1 MWSTGKWILFSVGL
15 IGLLMTCPQRIY
27 ATIHT
32 VNVVVANTVVGG
44 VSEYNVTFTTT
55 VALVKRKDDIFIT
68 LPSGTVPHATSRS
81 HIKTNGKNLKTLSVS
96 GQILTLRIDENY
108 SPRTITVQFKASP
121 GVTNPLTAGSYTL
134 DVSTSE
140 EPAVVT
146 SNPYIITS
154 TAGLTS
160 ATVTPTPSVM
170 GVSSAYT
177 ISFKLGGNGALTAA
191 QDDITLVFPSNTTVP
206 NGLIYGITVN
216 GTPAT
221 GIGTPGTRTIEIETP
236 LSLANLADV
245 NIEFASSS
253 GLVNPTTANTYTL
266 TGATTEETS
275 PVTSN
280 SYTIFNGSSLSAASV
295 DINPKAVNTAAG
307 YIISAQLGTSGGLT
321 GGNDEIIITF
331 PGNTVIPASISTSD
345 VLVDNGTYAGPA
357 SSIVTNPS
365 TRVIRVTPG
374 QNVPNGANM
383 TVILKVEAGIVNPI
397 LATQYTLE
405 VATTNED
412 AVTSNGYLTLDAAT
426 TVTTPTVTLSDDQTG
441 DESIYTINFN
451 VGGQGRLL
459 GGTSTISV
467 VFPAGTDV
475 PSSVPTSDV
484 RINGV
489 TVAAATS
496 TPSTNLI
503 TVTVPSG
510 VNIANGGAVE
520 LEIGYD
526 NGDEVVSNPD
536 ANVTVTLQ
544 VNTSV
549 EDTQVSSQNYVIG
562 NGGKSPTFVD
572 ITLGTSTANTV
583 SSYTLNFKVSKSI
596 KVGDVIILKFP
607 NNTTIPASIST
618 SNIQITPHNSSVANA
633 ISVTAVP
640 ASRQVIMTATEK
652 LRKSKKHKIELLSG
666 AGVVNPSVPGNY
678 KMTLRTQEDP
688 VESESPAYTIA
699 GSSTAV
705 TVDGVLVAPARAGAT
720 ANYQITFTVGS
731 AGALLA
737 GITTVT
743 VTFPSGTTVPGS
755 MASNTVTV
763 NGVFASAIS
772 TNPGARTAAIT
783 IPSTITGN
791 SEVIINFAIAA
802 GIVNPTQGNHTL
814 QVKTS
819 AETTDDTS
827 PSYTITGN
835 RAPAITSA
843 LPNPSAINADA
854 GYVIA
859 FQLGNESPLAIGDQI
874 IVDFDD
880 LTGVPALM
888 SAGDVRVNN
897 TAATIAPFTDVVSK
911 QVTVTTPVAVSANGS
926 VTLVFANIAGLTNPP
941 SAANY
946 VLEVSTNVQPTPRT
960 SPTFSITPATSSI
973 GVTSV
978 TPSVS
983 TINQLATYTIDFN
996 VGAQGALQA
1005 GSSTITVIFNESTT
1019 LGSIQASNVTVNGV
1033 QPQTATLSG
1042 QTVTVT
1048 VPTGVTVGNS
1058 GAVSL
1063 VIGSATAVITNPN
1076 TVADDYVVQG
1086 HTSVET
1092 TPIISQV
1099 YSIGTASTTVTPALV
1114 TLSSYVVYAAAQN
1127 TIAFNV
1133 GAQGALTS
1141 GSSTI
1146 TINLPDD
1153 TTIPFSMNASQIT
1166 VNGTPLAAAIILS
1179 QTARRITFTTPVS
1192 VGNGGAVSLVVA
1204 SAANLLNPS
1213 TLASYSLQVNT
1224 SVEVTKVPSQG
1235 YTITAPSTSVVAPD
1249 VSTSPNRV
1257 NSTAQY
1263 VIGFRVGSSGG
1274 LQGGSG
1280 TITLTMP
1287 SGTVLPGSI
1296 PPSKITINGA
1306 SSDDVTISGQ
1316 NIVLTMPSTTTTG
1329 NGDSVTVI
1337 ISDQALIQ
1345 NPSIPGQYALTV
1357 ATSTEPTAVASN
1369 PYTIA
1374 AATTTTIAATVVPN
1388 PATVSVTGAYTIDFN
1403 VGASGALQAGAS
1415 TITLTFNSSTTVA
1428 TTTVSG
1434 ATINGV
1440 SAQAAADAGSRI
1452 VFLTVPTSVIVGN
1465 GEAVTIGIP
1474 SGVITNPVSSGT
1486 NTLQVKTSVE
1496 ATNVTSNGYII
1507 ATAATTVT
1515 AATVT
1520 PNPNTAN
1527 ASAQY
1532 TISFNVGSAG
1542 ALTGGSS
1549 TITTTFPN
1557 NTTIPASITA
1567 ANITVNGTQV
1577 SASVTVNQGLRVV
1590 TFTTPVSI
1598 SAGGSVSVVF
1608 LSAAGLY
1615 NPSASAFTLKVRT
1628 SIEATNIVSN
1638 AFTIAQT
1645 TSTVSTSTV
1654 SVSPAVVQTNAAYTV
1669 TFSVGSLGRL
1679 LGGTSKI
1686 TLTYP
1691 SGTTVPGS
1699 ITPASITINGV
1710 ATSAV
1715 SVVGQAVAITV
1726 PASVTINNSAS
1737 VMVVLTAAAGLYNPS
1752 SAASYTLTVHTSS
1765 ETSAQASNSYS
1776 LAVSSTS
1783 TTPAT
1788 VTPDPGQQ
1796 NVNAKYS
1803 ISFNTGGL
1811 GALQGGISTVTAT
1824 YSAGTVPSSIA
1835 TSNVTINGV
1844 NAAAVTTNS
1853 GARTVT
1859 ATVPS
1864 SVSIGNNDNVSL
1876 VIGATSKVITNPTA
1890 ASRTLTIRTS
1900 VEQTDITSDTYP
1912 ITSTTTTVDSAFVG
1926 PNGTTPAGG
1935 PEPQTVNTI
1944 AAYNIKFK
1952 LGAQGGLTAG
1962 SGTITFTFP
1971 SYTVVPTSM
1980 IAGFITING
1989 ATVTAAPVCNALQRF
2004 VRVTVPAG
2012 ASNVASGDTVTVNFS
2027 TGAKLKSPSL
2037 AGLYRLDVRTSVE
2050 ATNIPAKLYT
2060 INPASTTVSAAAVT
2074 PTPNTF
2080 GSDAQYRIDVS
2091 TGSQGALVAGVS
2103 TVRVTFPTGTTLPSS
2118 IDPAEVTLNGTAA
2131 STVSVDAG
2139 NRKITVTVPSSVTIG
2154 NNGSIS
2160 LIISQDAG
2168 IVNPDPG
2175 TITLQ
2180 VRTSVETTEVQS
2192 GSYTIVSL
2200 AVLQT
2205 RQTLS
2210 MYPAWSPG
2218 DDRYAYISEAPEDV
2232 TGAGTGNWNLFSL
2245 AKDGLDK
2252 VQVTSAISGGTK
2264 ETGDPIHF
2272 SSLTWTPEGDSL
2284 VYTGYERII
2293 FPGADTVYTLQLYQI
2308 PKVGGVFKKISP
2320 SGAVEDPDVQFGGW
2334 LDPDWVLTTYA
2345 FENAEFP
2352 SGLHRITASLDGN
2365 IWVFEPRSTDDGA
2378 GTTYKGLVQITNLP
2392 TDGSETDGLFQPRW
2406 SPDRTRLAV
2415 VYKDSSNATLSDIY
2429 VINNVDS
2436 IMENTLESNNY
2447 GDQAFDYDTEVGSFA
2462 VNDLG
2467 DMTKITLS
2475 NNTLPS
2481 WTPSWSTD
2489 NTEIAYSQDQAN
2501 VFSLNTFSTS
2511 PSSAVASTN
2520 FRVQMRSSAGT
2531 GNVTELIGQA
2541 SANNAFPAMSHNGQR
2556 FIYFQAKTTGIFSQ
2570 LQKVLRLQT
2579 TNEFEAPASPKI
2591 LARQSANIWK
2601 LADRGFSSIEIPSG
2615 LISNTTTFSIF
2626 EPQLPAF
2633 SEQAS
2638 ARYIGVSR
2646 TFGPVD
2652 ATFPDLVTLNVHYT
2666 EGELTGAGFVPSP
2679 EHENRLGLYYFNADT
2694 QTWEQ
2699 VEGSSVNP
2707 AQNLVTGTTTKL
2719 GTFGVFYITPAVGQV
2734 FSQIMVYP
2742 NPFKPNSGSTN
2753 DGDYGTGVIFDLL
2766 PVNLDRLDI
2775 YNLAGEW
2782 VASKDHAIVSTGVP
2796 GQWRW
2801 LGTNDAG
2808 RRVASGIYLY
2818 VMEAGT
2824 ERKIGKIAVIR

>member
-496 TPSTNLI
+496 TPSANLI

-678 KMTLRTQEDP
+678 KMTIRTQEDP

-1076 TVADDYVVQG
+1076 TGADYVVQA

-1092 TPIISQV
+1092 SPIISQV

-1296 PPSKITINGA
+1296 APSKITINGA
-1306 SSDDVTISGQ
+1306 SSEDVTISGQ

-1912 ITSTTTTVDSAFVG
+1912 ITSATTTVDSAFVG

-1962 SGTITFTFP
+1962 SSTITFTFP